1 MQLTG
6 TGLCLELN
14 RTSVFGVQLTGTG
27 LCLELNRADVWSA
40 VNNYWFVFGTE

>member
-14 RTSVFGVQLTGTG
+14 RAGMERAVNRCRIVFGMEQSSNEPCIHYV
-27 LCLELNRADVWSA
+27 
-40 VNNYWFVFGTE
+40 

>member
-14 RTSVFGVQLTGTG
+14 REGMGRAVNRYL
-27 LCLELNRADVWSA
+27 LCLELNRAGMGRA
-40 VNNYWFVFGTE
+40 VNRYGFVFGAE

>member
-14 RTSVFGVQLTGTG
+14 RAGV
-27 LCLELNRADVWSA
+27 ERA
-40 VNNYWFVFGTE
+40 VNQYWFVFGAECNTLLAWR